1 MAEQNRQQGVE
12 DADDDVEA
20 ADEVQTPD
28 AETDLPPEVREAVAE
43 RPAEVAR
50 FLGNLG
56 QVNDLLDGAAL
67 GTAAMDDEMVQTL
80 ARTGTNLG
88 AAADGLATPEAA
100 RLGEATGE
108 NATELAEAVET
119 LAELQRSGTL
129 DDVLALADTLALAT
143 AALDDEMVTNLAATG
158 SRLGELADT
167 AADEEVARSLE
178 SVLTAVGEA
187 GEEPPESPGV
197 FGLARALRDP
207 EVKAGLGFLLAV
219 AKAIGRDR
227 REA

>member
-1 MAEQNRQQGVE
+1 MAEQNQQQ
-12 DADDDVEA
+12 DAETGASDGER
-20 ADEVQTPD
+20 TPD

-50 FLGNLG
+50 FLGNLE

-88 AAADGLATPEAA
+88 AAADGLATPETAQ
-100 RLGEATGE
+100 LGEATGE
-108 NATELAEAVET
+108 NATELAEAIET

-129 DDVLALADTLALAT
+129 DDVLALADTLSLAT

-167 AADEEVARSLE
+167 AADEEVAQSLE
-178 SVLTAVGEA
+178 SMLAALGEA
-187 GEEPPESPGV
+187 GEQPPASPGV
-197 FGLARALRDP
+197 LGLARAMRDP

-219 AKAIGRDR
+219 AKALGRDR

>member
-1 MAEQNRQQGVE
+1 MAEQDQQQDAA
-12 DADDDVEA
+12 DADVET
-20 ADEVQTPD
+20 DEQGRMPD
-28 AETDLPPEVREAVAE
+28 AGTDLPPEVREAVAE

-50 FLGNLG
+50 FLGNLE

-88 AAADGLATPEAA
+88 SAADGLATPETA

-108 NATELAEAVET
+108 NATELAEAIET

-129 DDVLALADTLALAT
+129 DDVLALADTLSLAT

-158 SRLGELADT
+158 SRLGEIADT
-167 AADEEVARSLE
+167 ASDEEVAQSLE
-178 SVLTAVGEA
+178 SVLAALGEA
-187 GEEPPESPGV
+187 GDQPPASPGV
-197 FGLARALRDP
+197 LGLARAMRDP

-219 AKAIGRDR
+219 AKALGRDR